1 MTHDTQPVLHVFLP
15 HTPERSLTPLVLV
28 EFGDETGFSRPQHIV
43 AGKVHGSVKVTD
55 GQAQPQHAVR
65 KVYGPFGGL
74 QGLHGVAQA

>member
-1 MTHDTQPVLHVFLP
+1 M
-15 HTPERSLTPLVLV
+15 LV
-28 EFGDETGFSRPQHIV
+28 EFGDETGFSCPQHIV

-55 GQAQPQHAVR
+55 GQAEPQHAVR